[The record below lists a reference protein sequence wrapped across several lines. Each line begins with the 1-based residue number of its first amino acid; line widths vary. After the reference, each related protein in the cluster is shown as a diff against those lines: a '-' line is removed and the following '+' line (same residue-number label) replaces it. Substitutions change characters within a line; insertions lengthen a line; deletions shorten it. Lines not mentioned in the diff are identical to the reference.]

1 MGTLSSIK
9 WTSIAVVVCLAFY
22 LGWDLLFPR
31 PGSFSPGDLPGVRGK
46 EAVKAPSPSR
56 KTSSFPG
63 RRPEPLRAAPNP
75 SPGEKNPGNPVGSG
89 EGGKVPLSGERMDPI
104 LEGALGRITAEGLSF
119 EERRAAWED
128 LAKRGLLKD
137 VVRALGRMAEENP
150 DDFRVLLLFGEGAR
164 KLSALSAGG
173 PGREDWADKAE
184 RAYEKVLGRDPENWE
199 ARFGRAAL
207 LAGSRALEGRRR
219 DGESRL
225 EELIRWQ
232 EDQPPKPAFSRT
244 YLLLGD
250 SYRDDGDQEAAR
262 RIWQKGLERFPENED
277 LRRRLE
283 R

>member
-1 MGTLSSIK
+1 
-9 WTSIAVVVCLAFY
+9 
-22 LGWDLLFPR
+22 
-31 PGSFSPGDLPGVRGK
+31 
-46 EAVKAPSPSR
+46 
-56 KTSSFPG
+56 
-63 RRPEPLRAAPNP
+63 
-75 SPGEKNPGNPVGSG
+75 
-89 EGGKVPLSGERMDPI
+89 MDPI